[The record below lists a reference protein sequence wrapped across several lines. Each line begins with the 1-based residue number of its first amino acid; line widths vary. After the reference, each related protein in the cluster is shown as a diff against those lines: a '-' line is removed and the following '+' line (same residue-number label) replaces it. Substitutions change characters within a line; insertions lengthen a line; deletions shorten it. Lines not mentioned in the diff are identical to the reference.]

1 MLKIKYSGLESIMPI
16 VMKEIDDNDFRKMML
31 EKKERTD
38 VSQQFQVRFL
48 ALAIGIIATFLILSA
63 A

>member
-1 MLKIKYSGLESIMPI
+1 MPI
-16 VMKEIDDNDFRKMML
+16 AMKEIDDNDFRKMIL
-31 EKKERTD
+31 ERKERTD

-48 ALAIGIIATFLILSA
+48 ALVIGIIATLLILSA